1 CMTEDDHIRRD
12 LIMELICQF
21 GLDYASFGARHGIHV
36 QDYFAHALERLR
48 PMVADGLIE
57 MSDAGLRVLPRGRL
71 LIRNIC
77 MPFDRYL
84 GGQTMQRFSKVI

>member
-1 CMTEDDHIRRD
+1 MSRTTSPTHSSVCGP
-12 LIMELICQF
+12 F
-21 GLDYASFGARHGIHV
+21 
-36 QDYFAHALERLR
+36 
-48 PMVADGLIE
+48 E